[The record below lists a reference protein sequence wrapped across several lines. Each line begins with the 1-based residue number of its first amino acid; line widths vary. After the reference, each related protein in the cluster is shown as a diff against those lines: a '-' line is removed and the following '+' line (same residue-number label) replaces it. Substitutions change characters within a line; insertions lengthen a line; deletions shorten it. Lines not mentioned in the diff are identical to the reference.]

1 MTNRILILTD
11 SIVDADILRE
21 ALSDANDGPFAV
33 EVLNALGAGIERLAN
48 GGIDAVLVDFTLSDS
63 RGIETF
69 DRIFAVACH
78 TPILT
83 LITSDEEALGREAVQ
98 RGAQGFLLK
107 GHFERFLLPQALR
120 NIIQRKCV
128 EESLYKERAR
138 AEIALNSISDAVICT
153 DTSGKIDYLNVAA
166 ETLTGWS
173 KEEADGRPIGDVFKI
188 VNGTTR
194 QLALH
199 TVDQVLQ
206 ENKSIRLPADT
217 VLIKRDG
224 SEAAIEDSAS
234 PIHDWDGKLT
244 GVVIVFHDISKAQ
257 ALGIKMAHLAQHD
270 FLTDLPN
277 RILLND
283 RLVQAITLAKRSG
296 TPLAL
301 LFLDLDNF
309 KHINDSLGHATGD
322 MLLKSVAKRLT
333 HCVRASDTV
342 SRQGGD
348 EFVILLAG
356 GNHKEDVAAVA
367 QKILTE
373 LALPHMIAKTSLY
386 VTTSIGISVFPD
398 DGRDTETLVKSADT
412 AMYFAKDSG
421 RNNYQFFRSDMNTR
435 AVERQ
440 FIEANLRRAMERKE
454 FFLQYQPKI
463 NLNTGAITGAEALLR
478 WKHPEW
484 GVVLPDRFIQVAEDC
499 GLIVPIGRWVL
510 REACTQAGLWSQGD
524 GGAERISIA
533 VNISALEFRQ
543 IDFLEGVRAILRETG
558 LDPHFLQLEIT
569 ESVLMGDV
577 DVSEGILQA
586 LKTMGVQLAIDDF
599 GTGYSSLSY
608 LNQFP
613 LDVLKIDQSFV
624 HGIVSSDDD
633 GVIVSAVIGMGNSL
647 KLKVVAE
654 GVENVAQL
662 NFLKARDCEE
672 GQGNLFSLPMG
683 AEQFRGLLGTGIRQE
698 LLT

>member
-1 MTNRILILTD
+1 MTNRILILTE
-11 SIVDADILRE
+11 SIVDADILTE
-21 ALSDANDGPFAV
+21 ALSDANDGPFTV
-33 EVLNALGAGIERLAN
+33 EVLSALGAGIERLAK

-83 LITSDEEALGREAVQ
+83 LITIDEEALGREAVQ

-107 GHFERFLLPQALR
+107 GQFERFLLPQSLR
-120 NIIQRKCV
+120 NIIQRKSV

-153 DTSGKIDYLNVAA
+153 DTAGKIDYLNVAA

-173 KEEADGRPIGDVFKI
+173 KEEADGRPIGEVFKT
-188 VNGTTR
+188 VNATTR
-194 QLALH
+194 MPELH
-199 TVDQVLQ
+199 TVDHVLR
-206 ENKSIRLPADT
+206 ENKSIRLPTDT

-224 SEAAIEDSAS
+224 TEAAIEDSAS

-356 GNHKEDVAAVA
+356 GSHKEDVAAVA

-373 LALPHMIAKTSLY
+373 LALPHMIAKTALY
-386 VTTSIGISVFPD
+386 VTTSIGISVYPD
-398 DGRDTETLVKSADT
+398 DGRDTETLIKSADT

-421 RNNYQFFRSDMNTR
+421 RNNYQFFHGDMNTR

-463 NLNTGAITGAEALLR
+463 NLTTGAITGAEALLR
-478 WKHPEW
+478 WNHPEW
-484 GVVLPDRFIQVAEDC
+484 GMVLPDRFIQVAEDC
-499 GLIVPIGRWVL
+499 GLIVPLGRWVL
-510 REACTQAGLWSQGD
+510 REACMQARLWSQGK
-524 GGAERISIA
+524 GERISIA

-543 IDFLEGVRAILRETG
+543 IDFLEGVQIILHETG

-577 DVSEGILQA
+577 DVSGGLLQE

-654 GVENVAQL
+654 GVENVEQL

-683 AEQFRGLLGTGIRQE
+683 AEQFRGLLDTGIRQE

>member
-1 MTNRILILTD
+1 MTNRILILTN
-11 SIVDADILRE
+11 SLVDADILKE
-21 ALSDANDGPFAV
+21 ALSDAGDGPFVV
-33 EVLNALGAGIERLAN
+33 ETLNSLAAGIDRLAH
-48 GGIDAVLVDFTLSDS
+48 GGIDAVLVDLTLTDS
-63 RGIETF
+63 TGLDTF
-69 DRIFAVACH
+69 DRLFAVACH
-78 TPILT
+78 TPVLT
-83 LITSDEEALGREAVQ
+83 LITIDEEAMGREAVQ
-98 RGAQGFLLK
+98 RGAQGYLLK

-153 DTSGKIDYLNVAA
+153 DMAGNIDYLNIAA

-173 KEEADGRPIGDVFKI
+173 KEEADGRPVSEVFRI
-188 VNGTTR
+188 INGVTR
-194 QLALH
+194 EPDLH

-206 ENKSIRLPADT
+206 ANKASRLPTDT
-217 VLIKRDG
+217 ILIKRDG

-244 GVVIVFHDISKAQ
+244 GVVIVFHDITKAQ

-283 RLVQAITLAKRSG
+283 RLVQAITLAKRNG
-296 TPLAL
+296 AQLAL

-322 MLLKSVAKRLT
+322 RLLQSVAQRLI

-348 EFVILLAG
+348 EFVILLTG
-356 GNHKEDVAAVA
+356 GNSKGDVEAVA
-367 QKILTE
+367 QKILAE
-373 LALPHMIAKTSLY
+373 LALPHIIAKSQLY
-386 VTTSIGISVFPD
+386 ITTSIGISIYPD
-398 DGRDTETLVKSADT
+398 NGRDTETLIKSADT

-421 RNNYQFFRSDMNTR
+421 RNNFQFFRSDMNTR

-463 NLNTGAITGAEALLR
+463 NLTTGAITGAEALLR
-478 WKHPEW
+478 WQHPEW
-484 GVVLPDRFIQVAEDC
+484 GVVLPDRFVQVAEDC
-499 GLIVPIGRWVL
+499 GVIVPIGRWVL
-510 REACTQAGLWSQGD
+510 REACSEAMRWRDFGQDA
-524 GGAERISIA
+524 ASIA

-543 IDFLEGVRAILRETG
+543 PDFLEGVRAILRDTG
-558 LDPHFLQLEIT
+558 LDASRLQLEIT

-577 DVSEGILQA
+577 EISGGILRE
-586 LKTMGVQLAIDDF
+586 LKKMGVQLAIDDF

-633 GVIVSAVIGMGNSL
+633 GVIVSAVIAMGNSL

-654 GVENVAQL
+654 GVENAAQL
-662 NFLKARDCEE
+662 NFLKARHCEE
-672 GQGNLFSLPMG
+672 GQGNLFSCSIG
-683 AEQFRGLLGTGIRQE
+683 ATQFKALLETGIDAA
-698 LLT
+698 LVN